1 MSVYYLIL
9 YEWCIVIWTWSLYN
23 ILTFFSVHSI
33 NYIDMIQWLHTN
45 LKEKR
50 DSLVSRLHKLQPTL
64 KSTTVKEMS
73 CFLSFRKSPSTM
85 RKRRSSELHVAEQEP
100 CNTGRRNFF
109 LCYCKWLWIIN
120 SRAEQYKVIIGPST
134 GWSRS

>member
-1 MSVYYLIL
+1 
-9 YEWCIVIWTWSLYN
+9 
-23 ILTFFSVHSI
+23 
-33 NYIDMIQWLHTN
+33 MIQWLHTN

-109 LCYCKWLWIIN
+109 F
-120 SRAEQYKVIIGPST
+120 VIVNDYE
-134 GWSRS
+134 